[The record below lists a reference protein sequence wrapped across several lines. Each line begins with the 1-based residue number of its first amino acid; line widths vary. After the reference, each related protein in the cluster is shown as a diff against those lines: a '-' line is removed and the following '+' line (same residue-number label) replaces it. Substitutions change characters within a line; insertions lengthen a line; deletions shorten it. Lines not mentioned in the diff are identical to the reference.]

1 MDSLDLIRTF
11 LAVVEAGSFTA
22 AGQQLGKSK
31 ALVSKHI
38 AELERR
44 LGAILLNRTTRR
56 VAVTEIGKAYCE
68 RVQETLAEL
77 DALTE
82 AVRTGG
88 GNPRGLLRL
97 TAPQFFGELELVEMT
112 SAFRRVHPQVE
123 FDVLL
128 TDRHVDL
135 IREGFEIGFRIA
147 KQIDSSLISR
157 RLCELPFVICASPA
171 YLDAYGWPASIEE
184 LANHACILD
193 TNLPGGENWRFVHNG
208 QRIEIKISPLLSVN
222 SAAAVRQA
230 LIAGLG
236 IGICPEFVV
245 ARAIA
250 RGELV
255 ELFEDKP
262 DYPFGVHLVYPYR
275 MHLSAKVRAFID
287 FAMEWY
293 QPVPPWLRTTT
304 SSSTSA
310 HQGEKPASF
319 SSSASSA
326 KKAPPLQM
334 PSPPSAP
341 GPGSASS
348 TRS

>member
-11 LAVVEAGSFTA
+11 VAVVDAGSFTA
-22 AGQQLGKSK
+22 AGQRLGKSK

-44 LGAILLNRTTRR
+44 LGAILLHRTTRR
-56 VAVTEIGKAYCE
+56 VTVTEIGKAYCE
-68 RVQETLAEL
+68 RVQESLAEI

-88 GNPRGLLRL
+88 GNPRGLLRF

-112 SAFRRVHPQVE
+112 CAFRHVHPQVE

-135 IREGFEIGFRIA
+135 IREGFELGFRIA
-147 KQIDSSLISR
+147 KQTDSSLISR
-157 RLCELPFVICASPA
+157 RLCDLPFVICASPA
-171 YLDAYGWPASIEE
+171 YLDAYGWPAAIED
-184 LANHACILD
+184 LTSHACIVD
-193 TNLPGGENWRFVHNG
+193 SSLPGRDNWRFTRNG
-208 QRIEIKISPLLSVN
+208 QRLEIRISPLLSVN

-230 LIAGLG
+230 LSAGLG
-236 IGICPEFVV
+236 IGICPQFMV

-250 RGELV
+250 GGELV
-255 ELFEDKP
+255 ELFEDRP
-262 DYPFGVHLVYPYR
+262 DYPFGVHLVYPHR

-293 QPVPPWLRTTT
+293 QPVPPWLRAAKTY
-304 SSSTSA
+304 
-310 HQGEKPASF
+310 QGEKPACA
-319 SSSASSA
+319 SSGSSA
-326 KKAPPLQM
+326 KNTPPLQI
-334 PSPPSAP
+334 PSRSSPS
-341 GPGSASS
+341 GDDSASS